1 MLNNCK
7 EDRLEMA
14 KEIAEVR
21 KTGETNMLI
30 RSNVINILYSLG
42 YDFTADYIQNKR
54 ADYINL
60 LKLSGDF

>member
-1 MLNNCK
+1 MINNCK

-42 YDFTADYIQNKR
+42 YDFTADYIQNER
-54 ADYINL
+54 TDYINL